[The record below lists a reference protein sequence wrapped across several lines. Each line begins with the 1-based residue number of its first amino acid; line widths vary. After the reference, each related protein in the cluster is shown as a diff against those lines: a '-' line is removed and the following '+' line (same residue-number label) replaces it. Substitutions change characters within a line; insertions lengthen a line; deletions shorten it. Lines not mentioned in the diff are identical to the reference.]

1 VTRTSHMGSA
11 LRTAPRRKA
20 FTLIELLVVIAIIGI
35 LAAMLFPVFAR
46 ARESARKTQCLA
58 NVKNIAIAWN
68 IYLTDYDRFGPGEHR
83 PEVVA
88 AFASTCGCDPPR
100 DACPSRVRNANPY
113 LRGPVILDEYVK
125 SRDIWR
131 CPSSRF
137 VQSFH
142 ILGNESQDCNGDW
155 FRGWSAHI
163 GECPGPRT
171 GDLNFPP
178 GWGGTATD
186 FIAQRCDGRT
196 DRATGAFQ
204 MTLGTDARWMVD
216 ASTSIMDD
224 PTKYPV
230 VYDAGNE
237 IIGADRTSWI
247 AYPDSCRLDGVAAC
261 GCGGDWANC
270 SWSRDCSVD
279 KLEPRFATDVQYRKE
294 HAPTRHMGGSN
305 IGFADGHAKW
315 FSSETILWSG
325 ENWSGWGNDS
335 DLIRGFGVCTVPILN
350 GSPK

>member
-1 VTRTSHMGSA
+1 M
-11 LRTAPRRKA
+11 RKQSG

-68 IYLTDYDRFGPGEHR
+68 IYLTEYERFPGGETR
-83 PEVVA
+83 PEVRAV
-88 AFASTCGCDPPR
+88 FD
-100 DACPSRVRNANPY
+100 DACDGSCTAGVACESRIRNANPY
-113 LRGPVILDEYVK
+113 LRGPVILDDYVK
-125 SRDIWR
+125 NRDVWK
-131 CPSSRF
+131 CPSSRY
-137 VQSFH
+137 VQSFR
-142 ILGNESQDCNGDW
+142 IIGNDSLGANGDW
-155 FRGWSAHI
+155 FDAWSAHI

-186 FIAQRCDGRT
+186 FIAQGCEGRT
-196 DRATGAFQ
+196 DRATGAFE
-204 MTLGTDARWMVD
+204 MTLGTDARWMIG
-216 ASTSIMDD
+216 ASTSTMDD
-224 PTKYPV
+224 VTKYPV

-247 AYPDSCRLDGVAAC
+247 AYPDSCRLDGNAAC

-270 SWSRDCSVD
+270 SWTIPCSVD
-279 KLEPRFATDVQYRKE
+279 ELNPQFALDVQYRKDNC
-294 HAPTRHMGGSN
+294 PTRHLGGSN

-315 FSSETILWSG
+315 FNAEAILFGG
-325 ENWSGWGNDS
+325 ENWSGYGS
-335 DLIRGFGVCTVPILN
+335 DADILRGFGVCIVPVLN